1 MDLYSAAKRL
11 MRPYVFAEPSSPPL
25 TIADRGI
32 IGNGTTAALVRP
44 DGVIDW
50 LCLPRFD
57 SPSVF
62 AGILD
67 EERGGSSAITP
78 VVRPFRSL
86 QRYDPDTNVLET
98 LFMVDGHGVVRLTD
112 FMPWSDDPR
121 GGIHEVHRRIECVEG
136 LVELE
141 ATFDPRFDYGVEPAQ
156 LETGTRGVR
165 ATGHLGERLV
175 GVLSGGD
182 GWHGRPS
189 GGVATRFS
197 LRAGQRR
204 WMVLSWDA
212 AEPDAIESHRPFE
225 HLRLTRRR
233 WREWSA
239 RLQYDGP
246 WRHHVLRSALCLKLL
261 IYAPSGAMIAA
272 PTTSLP
278 EWIGGDRNWD
288 YRYAWVRDA
297 ALAVRA
303 GNLLGF
309 SIEARD
315 FFHFVRD
322 ALAPAPGLR
331 VMYSIDGG
339 EVPDER
345 TVALLRGHRG
355 SAPVRVGNGA
365 RTQLQLDAAGALVDT
380 AHLYERFG
388 GRLTL
393 PAWDSMSK
401 VIDQV
406 SVQWHEPDDGIWE
419 PRSGRSHNVH
429 SKLMCWLALE
439 RGAGLASAFGAE
451 EQAAGWA
458 RLAADVQEEVC
469 RLGLDPTKR
478 HFVAAYGQDRT
489 DAALLQLPIHGF
501 LPDEHPLLLA
511 TVARVRSDLGDGP
524 FLHRYKADDGL
535 AGPEGAFILCGF
547 WLAEALALQGNL
559 EEAQRIFVAHAE
571 ASNHLGLLAE
581 EIDPTTLEQLG
592 NFPQAFSHLGL
603 INAALRIDLALR
615 LRDEGALHGPHL
627 VGKTPRARAR
637 PTMS

>member
-1 MDLYSAAKRL
+1 
-11 MRPYVFAEPSSPPL
+11 MRPFVFAQSGMPTL
-25 TIADRGI
+25 TIAERGI
-32 IGNGTTAALVRP
+32 IGNGTSAALVRP
-44 DGVIDW
+44 DGAIDW
-50 LCLPRFD
+50 LCMPRFD

-62 AGILD
+62 AAILD
-67 EERGGSSAITP
+67 AQRGGSSAITP
-78 VVRPFRSL
+78 LVRPFRSL

-121 GGIHEVHRRIECVEG
+121 EGIREIHRRIECVEG
-136 LVELE
+136 SVGLE
-141 ATFDPRFDYGVEPAQ
+141 ASFDPRFDYGVEPAR
-156 LETGTRGVR
+156 LDTGTHGVR
-165 ATGHLGERLV
+165 ASGQGGERFV
-175 GVLSGGD
+175 AVLSGGD
-182 GWHGRPS
+182 GWRGREG
-189 GGVATRFS
+189 GGVSTRFT

-212 AEPDAIESHRPFE
+212 DEPGTIETHRPFE

-309 SIEARD
+309 SVEARD

-322 ALAPAPGLR
+322 ALAPAPGLH
-331 VMYSIDGG
+331 VMYAIDGNQ
-339 EVPDER
+339 VPDER
-345 TVALLRGHRG
+345 RLARLRGHRG
-355 SAPVRVGNGA
+355 SAPVRVGNAA
-365 RTQLQLDAAGALVDT
+365 RTQLQLDAAGALVDS

-393 PAWDSMSK
+393 PAWDLMHK
-401 VIDQV
+401 VIE
-406 SVQWHEPDDGIWE
+406 SVASRWHEPDDGIWE
-419 PRSGRSHNVH
+419 PRAGRRQNVH
-429 SKLMCWLALE
+429 SKLMGWVALE
-439 RGAGLASAFGAE
+439 RGAAIASGFGNH
-451 EQAAGWA
+451 EQAARWE
-458 RLAADVQEEVC
+458 RLAAEVHDEIL
-469 RLGLDPTKR
+469 RLGLDPTKQ
-478 HFVAAYGQDRT
+478 HFVAAYGENRT
-489 DAALLQLPIHGF
+489 DAALLQLSTHGF
-501 LPDEHPLLLA
+501 LPDEHPLLKSTLE
-511 TVARVRSDLGDGP
+511 RVRSDLGSGP
-524 FLHRYKADDGL
+524 FLYRYKTNDGL

-559 EEAQRIFVAHAE
+559 DEAQQIFVAHAE

-581 EIDPTTLEQLG
+581 EIDPTTSEQLG

-615 LRDEGALHGPHL
+615 LRDEGVLRGPHL
-627 VGKTPRARAR
+627 VGKTPRSRTPKKKR
-637 PTMS
+637 